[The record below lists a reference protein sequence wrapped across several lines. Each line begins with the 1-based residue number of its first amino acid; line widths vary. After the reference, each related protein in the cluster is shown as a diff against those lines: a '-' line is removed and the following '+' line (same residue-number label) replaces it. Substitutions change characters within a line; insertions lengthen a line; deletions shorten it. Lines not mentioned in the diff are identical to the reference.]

1 MENFV
6 VVAKQVFI
14 LFMLM
19 MVGFVC
25 NKKKILTK
33 EANKHISDLVL
44 LLAVPCVIIQSFQ
57 REYSSSMLK
66 GLLLSL
72 VISAALHLAM
82 ILVAHLLVHDS
93 DNMRER
99 ILRFAVVF
107 SNAGFM
113 ALPLQSALL
122 GEDGVFYGS
131 AFVVMFNIFA
141 WSYGVVEISGDRS
154 YITAKK
160 MLINPGTVGVTIGLL
175 LFLLPFSLP
184 EMLSQPI
191 RYLASLN
198 TPLPMILVG
207 YYIADTDILQAL
219 RDKNCYFCLFL
230 RLIAIPVAAM
240 LLLRLFPV
248 ERTMYLACVTAI
260 SAPVGATITMFAE
273 KFNRD
278 VSLSVNLVAV
288 STLLSILTM
297 PIVVG
302 IAGMLV

>member
-1 MENFV
+1 MENFL

-14 LFMLM
+14 LFALM
-19 MVGFVC
+19 MIGFIC
-25 NKKKILTK
+25 NKKQILTR
-33 EANKHISDLVL
+33 EANKHISNLVL
-44 LLAVPCVIIQSFQ
+44 LLAVPSVIIQSFQ
-57 REYSSSMLK
+57 REYSSTMMR

-72 VISAALHLAM
+72 GISTALHLAM
-82 ILVAHLLVHDS
+82 IVVAHLLVHDK
-93 DNMRER
+93 DKGRER

-122 GEDGVFYGS
+122 GENGVFYGS

-154 YITAKK
+154 YITPKK
-160 MLINPGTVGVTIGLL
+160 MLINPGTVGVAIGMLM
-175 LFLLPFSLP
+175 FLLPFSLP
-184 EMLSQPI
+184 EILTKPVDYI
-191 RYLASLN
+191 AALN
-198 TPLPMILVG
+198 VPLPMILVG
-207 YYIADTDILQAL
+207 YYIGDTDILKAL
-219 RDKNCYFCLFL
+219 RDKNSYICLFL
-230 RLIAIPVAAM
+230 RLIAIPVAT
-240 LLLRLFPV
+240 LLILRLFPL

-260 SAPVGATITMFAE
+260 SAPVGATISMFAE
-273 KFNRD
+273 KFNQD

-302 IAGMLV
+302 IAGLLA